1 MHNHHFYILFV
12 LMTFM
17 MTSCKTTD
25 FVSEETIDTK
35 NEVSKIIN
43 FNKNNKE
50 LGEFLNNH
58 NLAIPTAGD
67 PWGPDLLVM
76 VGLYANDN
84 LKVKRAEYGVK
95 AAEIQIIAAGY
106 PKIVNPL
113 FEYHTLGKPFTLGL
127 SIEIPNQKNS
137 IKDLKIDIAKINA
150 KNTILNLLNPA
161 WNVRSEILLSL
172 VDVLRHE
179 ADLLIMQEINKKLA
193 SNFQLALKNY
203 EKGIIPFTELNQFEK
218 LLEVNKNDLILSKSN
233 IHASRIKLASVL
245 SVPADF
251 ILPLDLIY
259 NYEHLFNYNINDEV
273 YLNNINHALL
283 NRADIIKSLSD
294 YAKVETELRLLVVEN
309 NNKII
314 LFKPALLWD
323 QTDLIFSLAGSFI
336 PNNNLTITAKLEK
349 QIAKR
354 DLYKAKF
361 IANQSLALNQIQT
374 NYANLIISES
384 HYLSAISKYEFN
396 KLQYEL
402 MKKRQENGDASLLDT
417 QLEELNV
424 LKTYQIIENAKFD
437 KLKSILSLEKVLG
450 HDLISYKTL
459 PDSSFMPINYILNNI
474 EVNTK

>member
-1 MHNHHFYILFV
+1 M
-12 LMTFM
+12 
-17 MTSCKTTD
+17 
-25 FVSEETIDTK
+25 
-35 NEVSKIIN
+35 
-43 FNKNNKE
+43 
-50 LGEFLNNH
+50 
-58 NLAIPTAGD
+58 
-67 PWGPDLLVM
+67 
-76 VGLYANDN
+76 
-84 LKVKRAEYGVK
+84 
-95 AAEIQIIAAGY
+95 
-106 PKIVNPL
+106 
-113 FEYHTLGKPFTLGL
+113 
-127 SIEIPNQKNS
+127 
-137 IKDLKIDIAKINA
+137 
-150 KNTILNLLNPA
+150 
-161 WNVRSEILLSL
+161 
-172 VDVLRHE
+172 
-179 ADLLIMQEINKKLA
+179 
-193 SNFQLALKNY
+193 
-203 EKGIIPFTELNQFEK
+203 
-218 LLEVNKNDLILSKSN
+218 
-233 IHASRIKLASVL
+233 L

-384 HYLSAISKYEFN
+384 LYLSAISKYEFN

-474 EVNTK
+474 EVNAK